1 MVGLFVISNML
12 SWSAYNNTI
21 GVNLIARARKGKFIV
36 KYDMDRL
43 I

>member
-21 GVNLIARARKGKFIV
+21 GVNLIARKGKFIV